1 MSEISHN
8 DDMEE
13 RQGDAM
19 KITVSDVLHEADLM
33 RPNAVDKTLKMKFL
47 NQIEAEIFDYYEEFY
62 PAAEELISNIE
73 ARNDFWKEKPE
84 RDPDDGSLPGRGE
97 GKATVSVPAEGGMDL
112 GNPLNL
118 AMNPPELATVRKFR
132 PYEDTEDDAVML
144 LDSRFSEVY
153 TSYIKAKLDYLED
166 ETANYVNDVQ
176 MHNAEKEAWISWMQN
191 THRRKTL
198 RARGLV

>member
-1 MSEISHN
+1 MSEIGHN
-8 DDMEE
+8 GGIEE

-33 RPNAVDKTLKMKFL
+33 RPNAVDKALKMKFL

-62 PAAEELISNIE
+62 PTAEEFVSNIE
-73 ARNDFWKEKPE
+73 ARESFWREKPGE
-84 RDPDDGSLPGRGE
+84 DSDGSSLPERSE
-97 GKATVSVPAEGGMDL
+97 RKTTVSVPAESGVDL
-112 GNPLNL
+112 DDPLNL
-118 AMNPPELATVRKFR
+118 AMNPPEFITVRKFQ
-132 PYEDTEDDAVML
+132 PYEETEDDAVML

-166 ETANYVNDVQ
+166 ETTNYVNDVQ
-176 MHNAEKEAWISWMQN
+176 MHNAEKEAWLSWMQN
-191 THRRKTL
+191 THQRKEL

>member
-1 MSEISHN
+1 
-8 DDMEE
+8 
-13 RQGDAM
+13 M

-33 RPNAVDKTLKMKFL
+33 RPNAVDKALKMKFL
-47 NQIEAEIFDYYEEFY
+47 NQIEAEIFDYYMEFY
-62 PAAEELISNIE
+62 PAAEEFVDNVT
-73 ARNDFWKEKPE
+73 AREEFWREKDGSGGESTLPE
-84 RDPDDGSLPGRGE
+84 RSE
-97 GKATVSVPAEGGMDL
+97 GKVTVSVPVAGGTDL

-118 AMNPPELATVRKFR
+118 AMNPPEFITVRKFR

-166 ETANYVNDVQ
+166 ETTNYVNDVQ
-176 MHNAEKEAWISWMQN
+176 MHNAEKDAWISWMQN
-191 THRRKTL
+191 THMRREL